1 MKSLNI
7 IQKVFKAAKILSE
20 IAFVFAFI
28 GFCASIVG
36 VLSIAFGADSV
47 IKIGGVT
54 VHGIISQNLG
64 VDVKSIAASLC
75 GASILCAGIG
85 ITAKFSKAYFKN
97 ELNAGTPFTFEG
109 AKEALR
115 LGIITIALPTG
126 CGVAGSIIN
135 SIVAGYF
142 NVEKSGAFSAFY
154 NDEVSVAV
162 GVMIIVMS
170 LLCRYGAEL
179 KESKQ

>member
-7 IQKVFKAAKILSE
+7 IQHIFKAAKILSE
-20 IAFVFAFI
+20 IAFVFAVI

-36 VLSIAFGADSV
+36 ILSLAFGADSV
-47 IKIGGVT
+47 FKIGGVT
-54 VHGIISQNLG
+54 VRGIISQNLG

-75 GASILCAGIG
+75 GTSIACAGIG
-85 ITAKFSKAYFKN
+85 ITAKFSKVYLKN
-97 ELNAGTPFTFEG
+97 ELAAGTPFTFAG

-126 CGVAGSIIN
+126 CGVAGSVIN
-135 SIVAGYF
+135 GIVAGF
-142 NVEKSGAFSAFY
+142 LNVEKSGAFNAFY

-170 LLCRYGAEL
+170 FLCRYGAEL
-179 KESKQ
+179 KDSKQ